1 MQSNSKP
8 LLIVSGLSGAGK
20 SQALRCL
27 EDVGYFCVDNLLP
40 ALIAP
45 FADLVLEQF
54 PRVALVVDSRGGSFL
69 HDLSGSLHALRER
82 GLTYRILF
90 LEASNPILVQRFS
103 ETRRKHPLMAATDAP
118 LLESIAVE
126 RQILAEMRA
135 LADVLIDTSTLTSTE
150 LKNQIVNSL
159 VDPEAVDARLQISV
173 ISFGFRF
180 GLPLDADLVFD
191 VRFLPNPHYNPL
203 LRPHTGMDAPVR
215 DYVLGQEVTQAFL
228 TQLVGFLRHLLPHYR
243 LEGKTSLTI
252 AVGCTGGR
260 HRSVAIAHELVTR
273 LEADQPG
280 VIERHR
286 DMFREPAR
294 YEGNPV

>member
-1 MQSNSKP
+1 MVSNAKP

-45 FADLVLEQF
+45 FADLIRGQF
-54 PRVALVVDSRGGSFL
+54 TRVALVVDSRGGSFL

-82 GLTYRILF
+82 GIPYRILF

-103 ETRRKHPLMAATDAP
+103 ETRRRHPLMASTDAP

-135 LADVLIDTSTLTSTE
+135 LADVLVDTTALTSTE
-150 LKNQIVNSL
+150 LKNQIVSSL

-191 VRFLPNPHYNPL
+191 VRFLPNPHYDPL
-203 LRPHTGMDAPVR
+203 LKPHTGMDAPVR
-215 DYVLGQEVTQAFL
+215 DYVLGQEVTKAFL
-228 TQLVGFLRHLLPHYR
+228 TQLEGFLRHLLPHYR
-243 LEGKTSLTI
+243 AEGKTSLTI

-273 LEADQPG
+273 LETDQAG

-294 YEGNPV
+294 YAEPSV